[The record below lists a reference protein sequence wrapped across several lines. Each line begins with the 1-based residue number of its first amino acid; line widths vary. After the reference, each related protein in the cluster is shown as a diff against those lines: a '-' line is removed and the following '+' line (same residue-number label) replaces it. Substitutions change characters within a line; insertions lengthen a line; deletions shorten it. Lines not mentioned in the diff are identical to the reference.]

1 MDTHPW
7 LPLWWCWCVVAA
19 MHARRVSGRFFLT
32 VWASEPFEYS
42 ARELPNL
49 QSLGVDN
56 TVAKSGDVQH
66 NQALKRVTDDKQ
78 VSQTQAGQGRR
89 RGLVW
94 LRAGGGWYVVAQAE
108 VIAENEKRLVR
119 VEEVRER
126 LLQAMA
132 RLKLSVHDIIK
143 EFKKGDR

>member
-1 MDTHPW
+1 M
-7 LPLWWCWCVVAA
+7 
-19 MHARRVSGRFFLT
+19 
-32 VWASEPFEYS
+32 
-42 ARELPNL
+42 
-49 QSLGVDN
+49 
-56 TVAKSGDVQH
+56 
-66 NQALKRVTDDKQ
+66 
-78 VSQTQAGQGRR
+78 
-89 RGLVW
+89 
-94 LRAGGGWYVVAQAE
+94 VAQAE